1 MHAACWLSACCLD
14 WLLLAAGSLHR
25 LQLQAAGGQWL

>member
-14 WLLLAAGSLHR
+14 WLLLAAGSLQ
-25 LQLQAAGGQWL
+25 LQAQAAGGQWL

>member
-14 WLLLAAGSLHR
+14 WLLLAAGSL
-25 LQLQAAGGQWL
+25 QLQAAGGQWL